1 MRVDQSVIEACKLQD
16 QKAQKIV
23 YERFAPMM
31 LGVCMRYTR
40 TREEAEDIMQE
51 GFLTV
56 FTKIEQF
63 ADKGSFEGWVR
74 RIMVNTALMHF
85 RKYNDQQNATTFGE
99 ESRISS
105 IPDEFPEEVEE
116 ADLSVKDRI
125 QHADF
130 SRDELMEIISQLP
143 DGFRMVFNLSVFED
157 YKHKEIAEMLGI
169 AEATSKTQLLRARK
183 LIQKKLFEKTQ
194 IKEKQNISKKAVALL
209 LIPMSDELKY
219 IDELFRQELGDLVV
233 PPAADWSAFSHK
245 LGEDQLAQSLSSATS
260 QTTAGLQTQTAT
272 NLVGKISQFVASH
285 VQAVLVASV
294 VGVVSVGTVIT
305 TLDSNPSTEE
315 KLTQP
320 ATELSIPAE
329 PDIIQEATSQ
339 PEILTEPELNQEHTL
354 PGNQPNANQPIQL
367 ENNPVVNDS
376 TVYDTVKVI
385 IHEKVVVPKQ
395 IRKTIQQKKV
405 IQQPADQL

>member
-1 MRVDQSVIEACKLQD
+1 MRVDQSVIEACKLHD
-16 QKAQKIV
+16 AKAQKIV

-74 RIMVNTALMHF
+74 RIMVNAALMHF
-85 RKYNDQQNATTFGE
+85 RKYNDLQNATSFGE

-105 IPDEFPEEVEE
+105 VPDEVEE
-116 ADLSVKDRI
+116 EVDEGNLSVKDRI

-130 SRDELMEIISQLP
+130 SRDELLEVIQELP
-143 DGFRMVFNLSVFED
+143 DGFRMVFNLAVFEE
-157 YKHKEIAEMLGI
+157 YKHKEIADMLGV

-183 LIQKKLFEKTQ
+183 LIQKKLFEKALAKDKKT
-194 IKEKQNISKKAVALL
+194 KPEKALALL
-209 LIPMSDELKY
+209 ALIMSDELKY
-219 IDELFRQELGDLVV
+219 IDELFQQGLGDMHVT
-233 PPAADWSAFSHK
+233 PAAGWSSVSDK
-245 LGEDQLAQSLSSATS
+245 LADNQLSQSALSSSS
-260 QTTAGLQTQTAT
+260 QTTAGLQTGAKGLTSLTSKIGHFIAGHVQTA
-272 NLVGKISQFVASH
+272 IIAS
-285 VQAVLVASV
+285 VASV
-294 VGVVSVGTVIT
+294 VGVTAIVATVIT
-305 TLDSNPSTEE
+305 STGPE
-315 KLTQP
+315 LP
-320 ATELSIPAE
+320 ATTPAVE
-329 PDIIQEATSQ
+329 QVAPASQ
-339 PEILTEPELNQEHTL
+339 PELIQEEAITTTL
-354 PGNQPNANQPIQL
+354 PEQATVPVDNAKTSESAESPANTTTRQ
-367 ENNPVVNDS
+367 DS